1 MEVKRISGYDLA
13 WWKDPVVVCGVGRDS
28 WFDKNVAWKVGDG
41 MRLKL
46 WHFEFVENFRG
57 EFQGSRYMMH
67 VNMTSE

>member
-1 MEVKRISGYDLA
+1 MKYGDGSLVEVKRISGYDLA

-46 WHFEFVENFRG
+46 WHFDGGLRAEVFA
-57 EFQGSRYMMH
+57 SKY
-67 VNMTSE
+67 